1 MEALEGSISA
11 FHYGWEEGTYWI
23 QVRSVCG
30 AFNSAEG
37 NQEQEGRME
46 GDSDQAT
53 HCMRFSD
60 DVGTEK
66 IARIAG
72 SRVI

>member
-1 MEALEGSISA
+1 MH
-11 FHYGWEEGTYWI
+11 FNYGWQEGTYWI

-30 AFNSAEG
+30 AFNGVEQ

-53 HCMRFSD
+53 HGMRFSA
-60 DVGTEK
+60 DVDTEK
-66 IARIAG
+66 IARMVKL
-72 SRVI
+72 RVI